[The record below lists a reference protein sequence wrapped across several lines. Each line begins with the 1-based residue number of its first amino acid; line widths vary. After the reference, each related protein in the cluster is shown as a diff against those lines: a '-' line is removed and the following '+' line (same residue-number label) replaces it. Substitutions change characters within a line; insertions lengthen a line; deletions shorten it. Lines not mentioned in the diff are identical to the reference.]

1 MLYNPTHTKERAPSQ
16 ATLDAPRFSTQSKR
30 MTGRLIKGFIF
41 PLAMALCLLL
51 PLAVRAREK
60 REEWTSVQSKNFLLV
75 GNASQRDIRKVA
87 ARLEQFREA
96 FLRLLSVEHFD
107 SSVPLTVIVFKDDEA
122 YRPFEP
128 LYRGQPSG
136 VAGFFQSSPDVDYIT
151 LSVDRKHVRS
161 ADALAFHE
169 YVHLLVRNSF
179 GDAPLW
185 FNEGLAEYYSTF
197 EISDG
202 NKKVTLGKPMSY
214 RTQMLRERN
223 LLPLEMLFKV
233 DDQSPYY
240 TESDKRAL
248 FYAESW
254 ALMHYLLSGHRRTQL
269 SVYLQLLAKGM
280 EIEDAFRQAFQ
291 SDFAT
296 VEQELRAYLHLNK
309 FPQQVITFDKRLEF
323 ETVTRSAPLS
333 EAETQFYL
341 GDLLLHTNRPEEAA
355 RYLRKAIALDP
366 TLARAHASLGVA
378 AVRGNRFDDAKKHLE
393 IASRASQNYLI
404 HYYYAYVLSRE
415 AIGSDNVAEGF
426 YENERAQLMR
436 AELEKVI
443 ELSPRFAEAYRLLAF
458 INLTRN
464 EKLDESIELLKKAIN
479 LSPRRQDF
487 LLLLAQV
494 HLRREEFDVARKT
507 LEPLMLGSM
516 SAQVRTQAQS
526 LLAAVASREE
536 YVTRVKALN
545 DKLAADA
552 LRDETPPGV
561 LQPCDAPQPGP
572 QLKKLRFTGEQ
583 VCGMLVRIECEEN
596 GVVLVIEAGARTYRL
611 RNDSLNSIRFVTY
624 TVEVRGQVTCGL
636 RAQSTPVLVT
646 YRPNSN
652 PVGQTDG
659 EVIAV
664 EFVPKEWD
672 ANH

>member
-1 MLYNPTHTKERAPSQ
+1 MTSQ
-16 ATLDAPRFSTQSKR
+16 A
-30 MTGRLIKGFIF
+30 IKGFIF
-41 PLAMALCLLL
+41 PLAMALCLVLCA
-51 PLAVRAREK
+51 PPARARE
-60 REEWTSVQSKNFLLV
+60 RQEEWTSIQSKNFLLV
-75 GNASQRDIRKVA
+75 GNASAREIRKVA

-96 FLRLLSVEHFD
+96 YLRLLLVEHFD

-151 LSVDRKHVRS
+151 LSVDRRHVRS

-179 GDAPLW
+179 GDTPLW

-202 NKKVTLGKPMSY
+202 NKKVTVGKPMSY
-214 RTQMLRERN
+214 RVEMLRERE
-223 LLPLEMLFKV
+223 LLPLETLFKV
-233 DDQSPYY
+233 DDLSPYY
-240 TESDKRAL
+240 TEPDKRNL

-254 ALMHYLLSGHRRTQL
+254 ALMHYLLSGHRRAQL
-269 SVYLQLLAKGM
+269 STYLELLGRGLEVEA
-280 EIEDAFRQAFQ
+280 AFRQAFQ

-296 VEQELRAYLHLNK
+296 VEQELRDYLRLNK
-309 FPQQVITFDKRLEF
+309 FPQQLITYEQRLEF
-323 ETVTRSAPLS
+323 DTLTRSAPVS

-341 GDLLLHTNRPEEAA
+341 GDLLLHTDRLEEAA
-355 RYLRKAIALDP
+355 RYLQKAIALEP
-366 TLARAHASLGVA
+366 NHARAHASLGVID
-378 AVRGNRFDDAKKHLE
+378 VRQNRFDAARKHLE
-393 IASRASQNYLI
+393 IASLNSQSYLV

-415 AIGSDNVAEGF
+415 AIGSDNLAEG
-426 YENERAQLMR
+426 YYDAERAQLMR
-436 AELEKVI
+436 AELERAI
-443 ELSPRFAEAYRLLAF
+443 ELAPHFAEAYRLLAF

-464 EKLDESIELLKKAIN
+464 EKLDESIQLLKKAIS

-494 HLRREEFDVARKT
+494 HLRREEFDVARKI
-507 LEPLMLGSM
+507 LDPLILGGK
-516 SAQVRTQAQS
+516 SAQLHVQAQT
-526 LLAAVASREE
+526 LLAAIASREE
-536 YVTRVKALN
+536 YVARVKALN
-545 DKLAADA
+545 EKIAADT
-552 LRDETPPGV
+552 LREETPPGV

-583 VCGMLVRIECEEN
+583 ICGMLVRIECEEN
-596 GVVLVIEAGARTYRL
+596 GVILIVESGARTYRL
-611 RNDSLNSIRFVTY
+611 RNDSLNQIRFVTY
-624 TVEVRGQVTCGL
+624 TQDVRGQVTCGL
-636 RAQSTPVLVT
+636 RAQATPVLVT
-646 YRPNSN
+646 YRPETGN
-652 PVGQTDG
+652 PTGPTDG

-664 EFVPKEWD
+664 EFIPREWN

>member
-1 MLYNPTHTKERAPSQ
+1 
-16 ATLDAPRFSTQSKR
+16 
-30 MTGRLIKGFIF
+30 
-41 PLAMALCLLL
+41 MALCLLL
-51 PLAVRAREK
+51 CAPVCARDK

-75 GNASQRDIRKVA
+75 GNASTRDIRKVA

-107 SSVPLTVIVFKDDEA
+107 ASVPLTVIVFKDDEA

-202 NKKVTLGKPMSY
+202 NKKVTLGKPVSY
-214 RTQMLRERN
+214 RFEMLRERE
-223 LLPLEMLFKV
+223 LLPLETLLKV
-233 DDQSPYY
+233 EDQSPYY
-240 TESDKRAL
+240 TEQDKRKL

-254 ALMHYLLSGHRRTQL
+254 ALMHYLLSGQRRAQL
-269 SVYLQLLAKGM
+269 STYLELLAKGLGV
-280 EIEDAFRQAFQ
+280 EDAFRQAFQ
-291 SDFAT
+291 ADFAT
-296 VEQELRAYLHLNK
+296 VEKELRDYLRLSK
-309 FPQQVITFDKRLEF
+309 FPQQVITFDQRLEF
-323 ETVTRSAPLS
+323 DTVTRSAPLS

-355 RYLRKAIALDP
+355 RYLQKAITLDP
-366 TLARAHASLGVA
+366 NFARAHASLGVID
-378 AVRGNRFDDAKKHLE
+378 VRENRFDAARKHLE
-393 IASRASQNYLI
+393 IASRGSQNYLM

-415 AIGSDNVAEGF
+415 AMGSDNPAEG
-426 YENERAQLMR
+426 YYGTERAQLMR
-436 AELEKVI
+436 AELAKVI
-443 ELSPRFAEAYRLLAF
+443 ELAPNFAEAYRLLAF
-458 INLTRN
+458 INLTRD
-464 EKLDESIELLKKAIN
+464 EKLDDSIQLLRKAIS
-479 LSPRRQDF
+479 LSPRRQD
-487 LLLLAQV
+487 LLLLLSQV
-494 HLRREEFDVARKT
+494 HLRREEFDVARNI
-507 LEPLMLGSM
+507 LNPLMLGSKN
-516 SAQVRTQAQS
+516 AQVHAQAQS

-536 YVTRVKALN
+536 YVSRVKAMN
-545 DKLAADA
+545 EKIAADA
-552 LRDETPPGV
+552 IRDETPSGV

-583 VCGMLVRIECEEN
+583 VCGMLASIECEEN
-596 GVVLVIEAGARTYRL
+596 GVILVVETGARTYRL
-611 RNDSLNSIRFVTY
+611 RNDSLNRIRFVTY
-624 TVEVRGQVTCGL
+624 TADVRGQVTCGL
-636 RAQSTPVLVT
+636 RTQATPVLVT
-646 YRPNSN
+646 YRPASN
-652 PVGQTDG
+652 AVGQTDG

-664 EFVPKEWD
+664 EFVPKEWN